1 MNNPQHIAATF
12 ARETLI
18 TYTAI
23 QTLVPLAGVSP
34 AQYKVFWE
42 HVDDFIE
49 MPYIGIY
56 HISGGEENDT
66 QVKAI
71 DIMMKIVGV
80 TGDIVTAK
88 NLQNAIHLLH
98 RAIPV
103 STTYAESNPSGYEW
117 VEPYATVR
125 LWLPIFDRDVV
136 QQTPV
141 FIAGGIYRFR
151 LMRQEVLT

>member
-18 TYTAI
+18 TFPAI
-23 QTLVPLAGVSP
+23 QALVPLAGVTP
-34 AQYKVFWE
+34 TQYKIFWE
-42 HVDDFIE
+42 HVEDFVE
-49 MPYIGIY
+49 MPYIAIY

-80 TGDIVTAK
+80 SGNHVTAL
-88 NLQNAIHLLH
+88 NLQNAIHGLH
-98 RAIPV
+98 RTLPV
-103 STTYAESNPSGYEW
+103 STTYAEANLSGYEW

-125 LWLPIFDRDVV
+125 QWLPIFDRDVV

-141 FIAGGIYRFR
+141 FISGGIYRFR
-151 LMRQEVLT
+151 LMRQEV